1 MEIGPLQLI
10 VIGFAEPDLAGEVL
24 DQIEALHDHEGLQ
37 LLDLL
42 AFSRGDD
49 GEVVFSV
56 RDDLSI
62 RPDLPYGAFVAE
74 LLGLAGTGETTGTG
88 MVLEVSL
95 ASEELEY
102 GLDVESIDSI
112 LEDVPIGGTVLVA
125 VVEHRWA
132 IPLRAAIG
140 EGGGL
145 LVAQDFISPE
155 ALLATGV
162 MTGEPE

>member
-10 VIGFAEPDLAGEVL
+10 VVGFTEPDLSGEVL
-24 DQIEALHDHEGLQ
+24 DRIEALSDHEGLRV
-37 LLDLL
+37 LDLL
-42 AFSRGDD
+42 AFARHEDGD
-49 GEVVFSV
+49 VVFSR

-62 RPDLPYGAFVAE
+62 RPDLPYGAFVAD
-74 LLGLAGTGETTGTG
+74 LLGLPDPNEAGGTPAA
-88 MVLEVSL
+88 LEASL
-95 ASEELEY
+95 SAEELEY
-102 GLDVESIDSI
+102 GLDLESIDSI
-112 LEDVPIGGTVLVA
+112 LDDVPLGGAALVA

-132 IPLRAAIG
+132 IPLRAAVG

-145 LVAQDFISPE
+145 LIAQDFISPE